1 MQPNGAVMKPIA
13 AALVLFLSSVPA
25 WTQSRSEDDGNRPD
39 PPMLGPHLTRG
50 EANRQAHQG
59 GGSPNMIYHNGDI
72 MPTAVTQAIFW
83 GTSWANTSFVGDKIS
98 GLDLWYQ
105 GVGNSEY
112 GKTCDE
118 YTGLNSDPVT
128 SGISYASHLVD
139 TSTAPSHA
147 PRTST
152 ILNEVCK
159 MVTTPVANGYYAVY
173 VDTPRGGA
181 GYCAWHS
188 WGTCG
193 NVPIQFAFFFNLD
206 GDPGCDPQSTVAG
219 HSQGLAALANVTGHE
234 LSEARTDPRGAGWFD
249 SSGAENG
256 DKCAWSFGS
265 SQVTFSNGTSWKIQ
279 GNWSNIAYNQNLGY
293 ANTSGQHGC
302 LDGGNYMP
310 VAQ

>member
-25 WTQSRSEDDGNRPD
+25 WTQSTPEDEGNRPD
-39 PPMLGPHLTRG
+39 PPMLGPHLARG
-50 EANRQAHQG
+50 EAHGQAHQG

-83 GTSWANTSFVGDKIS
+83 GTSWANPSFEGDKIS
-98 GLDLWYQ
+98 GLDSWYQ
-105 GVGNSEY
+105 GVGGSDY
-112 GKTCDE
+112 AKTCDE
-118 YTGLNSDPVT
+118 YTGLNNDQVL
-128 SGISYASHLVD
+128 SGISNLGHAID
-139 TSTAPSHA
+139 TSAAPSHA
-147 PRTST
+147 PRTSA

-159 MVTTPVANGYYAVY
+159 LVTKPVANGYYAVY

-193 NVPIQFAFFFNLD
+193 TVPIQFAFFFNLD

-219 HSQGLAALANVTGHE
+219 QSQGLAALANVTGHE

-265 SQVTFSNGTSWKIQ
+265 PQVTFTNGTSWKIQ
-279 GNWSNIAYNQNLGY
+279 GNWSNIAYNLNQGY
-293 ANTSGQHGC
+293 ANTSGQLGC
-302 LDGGNYMP
+302 LDGNSYLP
-310 VAQ
+310 